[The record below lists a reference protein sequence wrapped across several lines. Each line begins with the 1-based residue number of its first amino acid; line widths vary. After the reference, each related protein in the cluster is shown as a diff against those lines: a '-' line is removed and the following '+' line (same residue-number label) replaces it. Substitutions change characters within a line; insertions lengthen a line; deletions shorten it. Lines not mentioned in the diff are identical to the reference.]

1 MNSELDELE
10 VDAFNSPYAF
20 EDVTDTPEGEDNQPQ
35 EFDVKELQREL
46 KALNSRLSESERK
59 SNYWYEQAN
68 QKLAHQ
74 ESDAEVQQ
82 RAAQVKR
89 DFGSLFISG
98 DTAPLDEYLADRGY
112 VRKDEAAQM
121 IESKAQQYTTLSK
134 YQQEYPD
141 LLDESSELFQVTRQ
155 YAQEMMRDADFRNI
169 KQERIAELAI
179 RSALADTGARA
190 GKALQQ
196 GNDRVVR
203 INRQRGYTNTRQP
216 EKQSPGQLND
226 DEKRAARMFGIT
238 DKQYMEQ
245 KKRTKFF
252 RAGQ

>member
-10 VDAFNSPYAF
+10 VDAFNSDYAF
-20 EDVTDTPEGEDNQPQ
+20 EDVTNSPEGEDNQPQ
-35 EFDVKELQREL
+35 EPDVKELQREL
-46 KALNSRLSESERK
+46 KSLNSRLDESERK

-68 QKLAHQ
+68 RKSGHQ
-74 ESDAEVQQ
+74 NEDDEVQQ
-82 RAAQVKR
+82 RAAQVRR

-98 DTAPLDEYLADRGY
+98 DTAALDDYLADRGY
-112 VRKDEAAQM
+112 VRKDEAVQM
-121 IESKAQQYTTLSK
+121 IESKAQQYSTLSR
-134 YQQEYPD
+134 YQQEYPE

-155 YAQEMMRDADFRNI
+155 LAQEMMQDADFRNI
-169 KQERIAELAI
+169 KGECIAELAI
-179 RSALADTGARA
+179 KSALAETGI
-190 GKALQQ
+190 KASKAIQQ
-196 GNDRVVR
+196 GNDRVTR
-203 INRQRGYTNTRQP
+203 INRQRGHTNTRQP
-216 EKQSPGQLND
+216 ERQSPGQLND